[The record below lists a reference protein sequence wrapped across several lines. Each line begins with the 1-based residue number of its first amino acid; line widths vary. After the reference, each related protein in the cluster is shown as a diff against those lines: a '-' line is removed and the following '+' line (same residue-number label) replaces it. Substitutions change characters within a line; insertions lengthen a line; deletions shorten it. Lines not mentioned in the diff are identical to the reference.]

1 MIISLRLSALAVNYK
16 HMKITIA
23 YLNDIVLKPIIS
35 EDDFKRASE
44 IIDNLIDADMI
55 EEPDLKQKA
64 LNLLDAVTTLA
75 IAYEKKH
82 FPIPTPSPLEAIKQR
97 MVMLNLSQKDV
108 AKYFGGENR
117 VSEVLNGKRNLNLKM
132 IKKLHQ
138 NLRIPAHIL
147 LS

>member
-1 MIISLRLSALAVNYK
+1 
-16 HMKITIA
+16 
-23 YLNDIVLKPIIS
+23 
-35 EDDFKRASE
+35 
-44 IIDNLIDADMI
+44 MI

-138 NLRIPAHIL
+138 NLRIPADIL

>member
-1 MIISLRLSALAVNYK
+1 
-16 HMKITIA
+16 MKITIA

-55 EEPDLKQKA
+55 EEPDLKHKA

-82 FPIPTPSPLEAIKQR
+82 FPIPTPSPLEAIKQ
-97 MVMLNLSQKDV
+97 
-108 AKYFGGENR
+108 
-117 VSEVLNGKRNLNLKM
+117 
-132 IKKLHQ
+132 
-138 NLRIPAHIL
+138 
-147 LS
+147 

>member
-1 MIISLRLSALAVNYK
+1 
-16 HMKITIA
+16 MKITIA

-35 EDDFKRASE
+35 EADFKRASE

-97 MVMLNLSQKDV
+97 MAMLNLSQKDV

-117 VSEVLNGKRNLNLKM
+117 VSAVLNGK
-132 IKKLHQ
+132 
-138 NLRIPAHIL
+138 
-147 LS
+147 